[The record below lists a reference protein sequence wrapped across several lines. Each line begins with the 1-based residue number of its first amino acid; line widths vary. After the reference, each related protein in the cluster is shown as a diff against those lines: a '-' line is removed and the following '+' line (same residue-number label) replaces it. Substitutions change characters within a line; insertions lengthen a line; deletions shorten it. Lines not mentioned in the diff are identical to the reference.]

1 LLPPPTLRN
10 IYANG
15 DYMKAV
21 YNILGQM
28 ISEKWYDRTAALT
41 AHYKYAYDSQSNIVR
56 SVDIV
61 ACKEYNYSYEEGRLL
76 RTVEYDITV
85 SAEGITTSKTR
96 VCEIRYTYD
105 AEGEMIRKRIIP
117 VSGTEQV
124 IYYESDEG
132 KNTVVKFT
140 AGGNAVTSHSKND
153 SFGRKVFDEL
163 QLGSGY
169 VSRQF
174 LYYAGQSSQTHE
186 ENAKL
191 KSTPTTNLVSQLI
204 LSDGR
209 TLSYEYDAEER
220 ITKVIDSVDGT
231 TEYTYDALGQL
242 LTEKVNDRLV
252 NTMTYDNYGNILT
265 KNGKSYTYDEVWKD
279 KLSLY
284 GGLPILYDHQGNPTT
299 YLGHTLTWEK
309 GRQLK
314 SFDSNT
320 YTYNANGIRTSKTVN
335 GVKHTYTLDGVI
347 ILRETWGD
355 NTLIP
360 LYDNEDSVCGILYND
375 TPYYF
380 LKNLQGDIIAITN
393 QNGQTIAKYRYDAW
407 GKCTVTSDTSGSNI
421 SGINP
426 FRYRGYYYDPEIGM
440 YYLQS
445 RYYAPEIGRFVN
457 ADDARIFTAQSKE
470 IGLNAFEYCDGNPVN
485 SIDVLGQLGVQLAA
499 RIALGVMIGF
509 YVQLLSELIALWFAI
524 LFDKKRPALFAD
536 PGDYVSSM
544 ISWALTCVSFNKKV
558 LEVVATILPVFV
570 KQIGR
575 IFNKSFDWIDFA
587 IDIAF
592 TILSFVVSKCLKNAE
607 KK

>member
-1 LLPPPTLRN
+1 
-10 IYANG
+10 
-15 DYMKAV
+15 
-21 YNILGQM
+21 
-28 ISEKWYDRTAALT
+28 
-41 AHYKYAYDSQSNIVR
+41 
-56 SVDIV
+56 
-61 ACKEYNYSYEEGRLL
+61 
-76 RTVEYDITV
+76 
-85 SAEGITTSKTR
+85 
-96 VCEIRYTYD
+96 
-105 AEGEMIRKRIIP
+105 
-117 VSGTEQV
+117 
-124 IYYESDEG
+124 
-132 KNTVVKFT
+132 
-140 AGGNAVTSHSKND
+140 
-153 SFGRKVFDEL
+153 
-163 QLGSGY
+163 
-169 VSRQF
+169 
-174 LYYAGQSSQTHE
+174 
-186 ENAKL
+186 
-191 KSTPTTNLVSQLI
+191 
-204 LSDGR
+204 
-209 TLSYEYDAEER
+209 
-220 ITKVIDSVDGT
+220 
-231 TEYTYDALGQL
+231 
-242 LTEKVNDRLV
+242 
-252 NTMTYDNYGNILT
+252 
-265 KNGKSYTYDEVWKD
+265 
-279 KLSLY
+279 
-284 GGLPILYDHQGNPTT
+284 
-299 YLGHTLTWEK
+299 LTWEK

-314 SFDSNT
+314 SFDDNT

-335 GVKHTYTLDGVI
+335 GFKHTYTLDGTK

-355 NTLIP
+355 NILIP